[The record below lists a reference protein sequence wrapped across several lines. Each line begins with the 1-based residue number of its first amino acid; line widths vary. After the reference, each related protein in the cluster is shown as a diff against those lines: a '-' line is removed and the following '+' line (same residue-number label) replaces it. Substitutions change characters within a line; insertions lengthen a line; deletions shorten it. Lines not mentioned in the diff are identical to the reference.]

1 MGIEM
6 STLVLVGYATRYGS
20 TQEVAQADAA
30 ALSECGLSVELQLLR
45 EVRVL
50 TGYGA
55 IVMDAPLKWFAGD
68 EPSSDIR
75 DWTAIRAWAGDLS
88 EKFKHVLS

>member
-1 MGIEM
+1 M
-6 STLVLVGYATRYGS
+6 LPAT
-20 TQEVAQADAA
+20 AQRRR
-30 ALSECGLSVELQLLR
+30 LPRQTPPLRECGLSVELQLLR

-75 DWTAIRAWAGDLS
+75 DWTAIRAWAGDLA
-88 EKFKHVLS
+88 EKFEFALS